1 MSSQDRS
8 SQGRSSHD
16 GSSHGNGSSTGD
28 GSTRRSGRRVV
39 VMSNCQLG
47 GLHAALSA
55 MLPDDDV
62 VAVPYHGVEPPELA
76 DLLPDADVWVSSYH
90 PTEARPILDRLG
102 SRAQLI
108 SVPLL
113 LFTGFHPDIVH
124 VMLPDG
130 RELESA
136 AGGYSS
142 AIVAWGWMHGLSHDE
157 IVARFDPATFAALG
171 YTTTAWEGGV
181 RLARYVFDEANA
193 DFDAWYLPLVARG
206 GMFMLTDNHPR
217 IDALVQLA
225 RQVARRLDADPAL
238 VAYPWETVI
247 PDGLLSTSTVW
258 PLYPHIADG
267 LDQHG
272 AYVWRCVNG
281 ELIDLDTFVA
291 RSLAIC
297 RQVDPATV
305 TVSRFT
311 NDERV
316 STALAGAGGGGGSD
330 G

>member
-1 MSSQDRS
+1 MSP
-8 SQGRSSHD
+8 GRP
-16 GSSHGNGSSTGD
+16 
-28 GSTRRSGRRVV
+28 GRRIV

-62 VAVPYHGVEPPELA
+62 IAVPYHGVEPPELA
-76 DLLPDADVWVSSYH
+76 TLLPDADVWVSSYH
-90 PTEARPILDRLG
+90 PTEARPILERLG
-102 SRAQLI
+102 SRAQLV

-142 AIVAWGWMHGLSHDE
+142 AIVAWGWMHGLDE
-157 IVARFDPATFAALG
+157 REILDRFNPATFDALG
-171 YTTTAWEGGV
+171 YTAAWEGGV
-181 RLARYVFDEANA
+181 RLARYVFDEADA
-193 DFDAWYLPLVARG
+193 DFDDWFLPLVARG

-225 RQVARRLDADPAL
+225 RQVARRLGARPEL
-238 VAYPWETVI
+238 VAYPWETVV
-247 PDGLLSTSTVW
+247 PDGLLATSTVW
-258 PLYPHIADG
+258 PLYPHLADR
-267 LDQHG
+267 LDHAG

-281 ELIDLDTFVA
+281 ELIDLETFVS
-291 RSLAIC
+291 RSLALY

-305 TVSRFT
+305 TVSRFS
-311 NDERV
+311 NDDRIGP
-316 STALAGAGGGGGSD
+316 ALANVVGAVD
-330 G
+330 A